1 MGAHDRP
8 AQVPALLLPGP
19 PEPHQDSRALR
30 ILLVEDDPKD
40 VELIRSALAR
50 HSFPPVR
57 LFQAGMLA
65 DAFKV
70 LETARIDAVI
80 LDLLLPDA
88 SGLDAVR
95 QMHAAARDVP
105 ILVLTGQY
113 DDQQAVL
120 AVCAGAQDF
129 LTKNDFTGQLL
140 FRSLR
145 HAIERHRLHTA
156 LYQLAVMDEQTGLYN
171 RRGFFSLADHH
182 IKMAQRDNKA
192 FWLILADLD
201 FLKQINDSCGHHVGD
216 VALIEAAVAL
226 KETFRVSDVL
236 GRVGGDEFAVLALD
250 SSKNALTL
258 FRKRLRARLAM
269 LNGQDKRSF
278 RLSLSTGGEL
288 YDPQQPCSIEE
299 FYERA
304 DVRLYEE
311 KRTRETLNAL

>member
-1 MGAHDRP
+1 
-8 AQVPALLLPGP
+8 V
-19 PEPHQDSRALR
+19 
-30 ILLVEDDPKD
+30 
-40 VELIRSALAR
+40 
-50 HSFPPVR
+50 
-57 LFQAGMLA
+57 A

-70 LETARIDAVI
+70 LETARMDAVI
-80 LDLLLPDA
+80 LDLVLPDA

-113 DDQQAVL
+113 DDQKAVL
-120 AVCAGAQDF
+120 AVSAGAQDF